1 MKSEVLSV
9 KEKIGYGMGDA
20 ASHIIF
26 DNVMLYM
33 MFFYT
38 DIFGIPAGFVGT
50 MFLVARALDAIS
62 DPCMG
67 LLADRTRSRWGKF
80 RPWVLFGALPFGIV
94 CVLAYSTPDLSMNGK
109 MIYAAI
115 TYTLL
120 TLLYTIVNIPY
131 CALGGVITND
141 PTQRISLQSWRF
153 VLATAGGM
161 LSTVLMMPLVNLI
174 GGDNKPL
181 GFQGGIAVLSVVAFM
196 MLAFCFF
203 TTKERVEAPPTT
215 TSMRDD
221 LRDIWQNDQ
230 WRIVGFLTIFN
241 ILAVCVRGGAMMY
254 YVTWILGTPEVFV
267 AFLTTYCVGNLIG
280 SDPQKMHNHY
290 AYIYNELVW
299 NVLKD
304 TVGEEEA
311 VLFARSASVG
321 AQKFP
326 VHWGGDCYANY
337 ESMAES
343 LRGGLSIGL
352 SGFGFWSHDIG
363 GFENTAPA
371 HVYKRWC
378 AFGLLSSHSRLHGS
392 KSYRVPWAYDDESCD
407 VVRFFTQLK
416 CRMMPYLYRE
426 AARANARGT
435 PMMRAM
441 MMEFPDDPACDY
453 LDRQYMLGDNVMVAP
468 VFTEAGDVQFYLSE
482 GRWTHLWHNDE
493 LDGSR
498 WHKQQ
503 HSFLSLPVYVRDSTL
518 LALGNN
524 DQRPDYAWHE
534 GTAFH
539 LFNLQDGHEAVC
551 EVPTADGSV
560 IFTLKAARTGN
571 TITVTGTGEAKN
583 WTLCL
588 RNVVKVNGLQGGSQ
602 AESEQGLVV
611 TPQGNA
617 LTITL

>member
-33 MFFYT
+33 MFFLYRY
-38 DIFGIPAGFVGT
+38 
-50 MFLVARALDAIS
+50 FLAFLPDLSEPCFWSLVHWMRFPILAWGCWSIERALA
-62 DPCMG
+62 G
-67 LLADRTRSRWGKF
+67 GKF

-141 PTQRISLQSWRF
+141 PTQRISLQSRRF

-181 GFQGGIAVLSVVAFM
+181 GFRGGIAVLSVVAFM

-215 TSMRDD
+215 TSMRED

-280 SDPQKMHNHY
+280 SALAKPLTDWKCKVTIFWWTN
-290 AYIYNELVW
+290 AL
-299 NVLKD
+299 L
-304 TVGEEEA
+304 A
-311 VLFARSASVG
+311 VIS
-321 AQKFP
+321 P
-326 VHWGGDCYANY
+326 
-337 ESMAES
+337 
-343 LRGGLSIGL
+343 
-352 SGFGFWSHDIG
+352 
-363 GFENTAPA
+363 
-371 HVYKRWC
+371 
-378 AFGLLSSHSRLHGS
+378 
-392 KSYRVPWAYDDESCD
+392 
-407 VVRFFTQLK
+407 
-416 CRMMPYLYRE
+416 
-426 AARANARGT
+426 
-435 PMMRAM
+435 
-441 MMEFPDDPACDY
+441 
-453 LDRQYMLGDNVMVAP
+453 
-468 VFTEAGDVQFYLSE
+468 GDVLCSYAGQHHHVCL
-482 GRWTHLWHNDE
+482 HLRDWCVASTGDTYPVGND
-493 LDGSR
+493 
-498 WHKQQ
+498 
-503 HSFLSLPVYVRDSTL
+503 VRY
-518 LALGNN
+518 
-524 DQRPDYAWHE
+524 R
-534 GTAFH
+534 
-539 LFNLQDGHEAVC
+539 
-551 EVPTADGSV
+551 
-560 IFTLKAARTGN
+560 R
-571 TITVTGTGEAKN
+571 
-583 WTLCL
+583 L
-588 RNVVKVNGLQGGSQ
+588 RRVMQW
-602 AESEQGLVV
+602 
-611 TPQGNA
+611 
-617 LTITL
+617 